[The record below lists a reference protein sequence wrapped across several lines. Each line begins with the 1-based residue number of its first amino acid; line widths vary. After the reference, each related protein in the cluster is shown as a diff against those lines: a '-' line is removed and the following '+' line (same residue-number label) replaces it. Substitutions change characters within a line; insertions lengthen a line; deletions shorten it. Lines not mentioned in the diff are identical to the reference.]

1 MLVENRRMLLWI
13 VVVTILVAG
22 LYYYY
27 WKQPSEE
34 EGRHKKKSNFPWK
47 KMLFLLAVM
56 IIVILVQVDFS
67 PAAQVQ
73 KRKRQAALLPEPGPA
88 EALPE
93 PEEAF
98 PAFTT
103 PEPDMWWDTGETEED
118 LWYCVRPYFKHASKK
133 GECKQGG
140 KAFRGFEHVAT
151 ATKEQCIEQ
160 CEPLNRNYSNLHSH
174 DGGNWKL
181 DDRCGYEVKKG
192 NISRREGK
200 AFDMY
205 RRNRSDNMHITCFD
219 PPSGPCHAT
228 HNRFRCHYGH
238 DRKKRKAPRAWW
250 DKDRRCYKNTLRKLE
265 KYYNTWKKK
274 KC

>member
-1 MLVENRRMLLWI
+1 MLVGNRHMLLWI

-22 LYYYY
+22 FYYY

-56 IIVILVQVDFS
+56 IIFILVQVYFS

-73 KRKRQAALLPEPGPA
+73 KRKRQAALPA
-88 EALPE
+88 EAFPE
-93 PEEAF
+93 
-98 PAFTT
+98 FTT

-118 LWYCVRPYFKHASKK
+118 LWYCVRPYFSNKE
-133 GECKQGG
+133 GECKKGG

-160 CEPLNRNYSNLHSH
+160 CEPLNRNYSNLYSH

-200 AFDMY
+200 EFDMY
-205 RRNRSDNMHITCFD
+205 RRNMDDDMHITCFD

-228 HNRFRCHYGH
+228 HNRFKCHYGH

-250 DKDRRCYKNTLRKLE
+250 ESNRTCHKKTLRNLE

-274 KC
+274 EC